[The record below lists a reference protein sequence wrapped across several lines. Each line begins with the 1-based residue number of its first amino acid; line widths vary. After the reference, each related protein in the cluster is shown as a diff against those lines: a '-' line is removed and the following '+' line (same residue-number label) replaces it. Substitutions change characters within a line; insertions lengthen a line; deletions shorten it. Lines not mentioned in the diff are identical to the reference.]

1 MKKGIA
7 LILTAVLLLT
17 GCGSSS
23 AQAGTQENTDAAQEE
38 AVVTETET
46 ASTDAAE
53 KTDSQTDSQEP
64 AASEN
69 ADTTEVK
76 EAEAEAPQG
85 ETGASSDT
93 LVLYFSRTGEQ
104 YVVGV
109 IDKGNTAIVAEMIA
123 EQTGADLFEVL
134 PADDHYPMTYEALTD
149 VAKQEQNDNA
159 RPAYSGELP
168 DLSKYSTIFIGAPV
182 WWGDWPM
189 IMYTVFENSDFSGK
203 TLIPFST
210 HEGSGLSGFDKKL
223 EGACPDSTVGKGLAI
238 EGNDAQNNQEKARE
252 SVSGWLTELGFD
264 MAGRNDEQLIRDVYI
279 KMYEGM
285 IAKDEA
291 TLREALDD
299 SFVLVHM
306 TGMRQ
311 SREEFISAVLDG
323 TLNYYSAEHENMP
336 VKINGDTAVLTG
348 QSYVAAAV
356 FGGGRSNWRLQQKC
370 SLKKIDGLWNITRS
384 VASTY

>member
-17 GCGSSS
+17 GCGNTAAS
-23 AQAGTQENTDAAQEE
+23 AGTQENTEAAKEE
-38 AVVTETET
+38 AAVTETEAT
-46 ASTDAAE
+46 STDAAE
-53 KTDSQTDSQEP
+53 KTDSQTDTQEP
-64 AASEN
+64 TAVEN

-76 EAEAEAPQG
+76 EAEAPQG

-134 PADDHYPMTYEALTD
+134 PADDHYPMTYDALTD

-168 DLSKYSTIFIGAPV
+168 DLSKYSTIFIGSPV

-189 IMYTVFENSDFSGK
+189 IMYTVFENNDFSGK

-223 EGACPDSTVGKGLAI
+223 EGTCPDSTIGKGLAI
-238 EGNDAQNNQEKARE
+238 EGNDAQNNQEKVRE
-252 SVSGWLTELGFD
+252 SVSSWLADLGF
-264 MAGRNDEQLIRDVYI
+264 
-279 KMYEGM
+279 
-285 IAKDEA
+285 
-291 TLREALDD
+291 
-299 SFVLVHM
+299 
-306 TGMRQ
+306 
-311 SREEFISAVLDG
+311 
-323 TLNYYSAEHENMP
+323 
-336 VKINGDTAVLTG
+336 
-348 QSYVAAAV
+348 
-356 FGGGRSNWRLQQKC
+356 
-370 SLKKIDGLWNITRS
+370 
-384 VASTY
+384 